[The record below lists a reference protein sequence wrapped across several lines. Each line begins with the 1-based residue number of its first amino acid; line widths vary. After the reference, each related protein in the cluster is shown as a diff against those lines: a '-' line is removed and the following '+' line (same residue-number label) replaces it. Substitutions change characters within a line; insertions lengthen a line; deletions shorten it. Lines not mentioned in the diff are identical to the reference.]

1 MHFLHLRNKNKCSNI
16 AIFIR
21 FKTCIHTQQPEPS
34 VTTAVSF
41 EVQTVGLPIL
51 RHILRVIKMFV
62 FMIDFK
68 ILYMVT
74 MRY

>member
-1 MHFLHLRNKNKCSNI
+1 MHFLQLRNKTKCSSI

-41 EVQTVGLPIL
+41 EVQTVGLPVLRQIL
-51 RHILRVIKMFV
+51 SIIKMFV
-62 FMIDFK
+62 FIIDFK
-68 ILYMVT
+68 TLYTVT
-74 MRY
+74 IR